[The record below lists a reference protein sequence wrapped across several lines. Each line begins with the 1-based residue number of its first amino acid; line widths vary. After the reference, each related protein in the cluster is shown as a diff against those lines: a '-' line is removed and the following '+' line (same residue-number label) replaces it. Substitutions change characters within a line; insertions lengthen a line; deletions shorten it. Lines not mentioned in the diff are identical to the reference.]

1 MRGVGVII
9 CLVGFMVGRSRK
21 QPRVVVVDHE
31 MDPLPEQEN
40 LLNYKI
46 QGGLELDQVTDWW
59 RWWLFFADI

>member
-1 MRGVGVII
+1 
-9 CLVGFMVGRSRK
+9 MVGRSRK

-59 RWWLFFADI
+59 RWWLFFAEI